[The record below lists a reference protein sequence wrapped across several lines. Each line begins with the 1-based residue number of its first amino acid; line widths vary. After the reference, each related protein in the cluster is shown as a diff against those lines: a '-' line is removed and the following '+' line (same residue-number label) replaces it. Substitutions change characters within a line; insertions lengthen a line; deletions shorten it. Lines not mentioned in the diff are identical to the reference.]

1 MNLPLPLRRA
11 LISALLLSFSSLV
24 AEEEFPPFG
33 ITDPVA
39 PLAGSLILT
48 GKEVPSN
55 LARKALAQLAD
66 GKEGKLV
73 LIVREENEEELTRWR
88 QAVGTVASFRLKSAK
103 DELSSELI
111 TALQQASG
119 VWLGGDF
126 SQRTDGKLK
135 DALRGVLSRGGVIGG
150 GDKAAASLGETVTA
164 GSDSVPAFAL
174 LPQSVVEAGVVAEP
188 VAQGSSPYVRWQI
201 PPTGTLIV
209 HSGREVGV
217 IGESEITARIP
228 AQNGWPERVQV
239 LRPPEVELPYSTDLF
254 SWTRSAQ
261 ARRGP
266 VFPATNPVSPEVA
279 AGTLILIGGGGS
291 TADMWTRFIEE
302 AGGKEANFVCIIQQ
316 ESPFP
321 EMNLRKLGC
330 DNITVLLSDVERREE
345 ANSEEEVLEAL
356 RNADGIFFGGG
367 RTYRF
372 MDAYQNTTSHRLM
385 LDVLR
390 RGGVIAGTSAG
401 AQIQGDFLVRGDPR
415 TNQTLWLPGND
426 VGLSF
431 LRGVIIDVHF
441 QERGRE
447 RTLPPLLKKHPKM
460 LGIGI
465 DEATAIVVTGTTAE
479 VLGRGAVSFY
489 DLTKDDPAAD
499 PKPEILS
506 AGRSYD
512 MKARSPIA
520 KPEGDQVR

>member
-1 MNLPLPLRRA
+1 MNLPLPLRCS

-48 GKEVPSN
+48 GEEIPSD

-73 LIVREENEEELTRWR
+73 LMVREENEEEFLRWR
-88 QAVGTVASFRLKSAK
+88 QAVGTVASFRLESSD
-103 DELSSELI
+103 DELSSELRA
-111 TALQQASG
+111 ALQQASG
-119 VWLGGDF
+119 VWLGDDF
-126 SQRTDGKLK
+126 SQGSDPKLK
-135 DALRGVLSRGGVIGG
+135 EALQGVLSRGGVVGG
-150 GDKAAASLGETVTA
+150 GGKAAASLGETVTA

-174 LPQSVVEAGVVAEP
+174 LPQSVVEAGAVAELP
-188 VAQGSSPYVRWQI
+188 GRGLSPYVRWQI
-201 PPTGTLIV
+201 PAAGTLII

-228 AQNGWPERVQV
+228 AQNGWPERVEV

-266 VFPATNPVSPEVA
+266 VFPAPNPESPEVT
-279 AGTLILIGGGGS
+279 AGTLIIIGGGGS
-291 TADMWTRFIEE
+291 TADMWTRFIKE
-302 AGGKEANFVCIIQQ
+302 AGGKEANYVCIIQQ

-321 EMNLRKLGC
+321 EMDLRKLGC
-330 DNITVLLSDVERREE
+330 DNITVLLSDVERRAE

-372 MDAYQNTTSHRLM
+372 MDAYQNTTAHRLM
-385 LDVLR
+385 LDVLK

-415 TNQTLWLPGND
+415 TNETLWFPGND

-489 DLTKDDPAAD
+489 DLTKDDPTAVL
-499 PKPEILS
+499 KPEVLS

-512 MKARSPIA
+512 LKTRSAIA
-520 KPEGDQVR
+520 KPEGGTAR